1 MAKNDVR
8 LHFNPYNSLP
18 TVTVKVQD
26 QTSSSD
32 TTIYPGEPVKILAGQ
47 GGNYAGH
54 LATGDPELGT
64 DIVLGIAKS
73 QSTETTTADGEVEV
87 YLPLPGVIWACKAH
101 TSTNLADGI
110 RLDCVTF
117 DLTGTTYTI
126 NEDEGSDEN
135 VHGLRIMDY
144 DAKTGEVYFTI
155 KNEVTLFGTSV

>member
-1 MAKNDVR
+1 MAKNDVK

-18 TVTVKVQD
+18 TVKVKVQD
-26 QTSSSD
+26 RGTSSD
-32 TTIYPGEPVKILAGQ
+32 TVIYPGEPVKILAGE

-73 QSTETTTADGEVEV
+73 QSTETDTADGEVEV
-87 YLPLPGVIWACKAH
+87 YLPLPGVIWSCAAQ
-101 TSTNLADGI
+101 TSTNLATGI
-110 RLDCVTF
+110 LLDCVTF

-126 NEDEGSDEN
+126 DENEGSDEE

-144 DAKTGEVYFTI
+144 NTETGEVYFTF

>member
-54 LATGDPELGT
+54 LVNWRP
-64 DIVLGIAKS
+64 
-73 QSTETTTADGEVEV
+73 
-87 YLPLPGVIWACKAH
+87 
-101 TSTNLADGI
+101 
-110 RLDCVTF
+110 
-117 DLTGTTYTI
+117 
-126 NEDEGSDEN
+126 
-135 VHGLRIMDY
+135 
-144 DAKTGEVYFTI
+144 
-155 KNEVTLFGTSV
+155 